1 MRLIL
6 SILFISIL
14 NLAISQDTVDVAVD
28 SVHRQ
33 IFLSN
38 GVSGIQNWTPRITR
52 SQKNLDMVRFVQ
64 SRFDIAIDSFHVPF
78 DGYMT
83 SRYGIRWN
91 AMHAGVDIALRTGDT
106 VRSAWDG
113 VVRYAMMNRGGYG
126 NLVIVRHRNGLET
139 YYAHLSKVKVESG
152 QFVKAGHPIGLGGN
166 TGHSFGAHLHFEIRL
181 YDVSIDPE
189 DVVDFRAGKVV
200 SHTFAVTPELLKSR
214 VPASDLLDEF
224 ESVEFVAGIALPMA
238 GKFETG
244 VPANMRKYH
253 YVRKGDCLD
262 KIAHVYGT
270 SVQDL
275 CRLNDIDELKW
286 LFVGQRLRV
295 R

>member
-1 MRLIL
+1 M
-6 SILFISIL
+6 
-14 NLAISQDTVDVAVD
+14 SQDTLDVAVD
-28 SVHRQ
+28 SLHRE
-33 IFLSN
+33 IFYNN
-38 GVSGIQNWTPRITR
+38 GISGLQNWTTRITR
-52 SQKNLDMVRFVQ
+52 SQHNLSLVKFVN
-64 SRFDIAIDSFHVPF
+64 RNFEIKLDSFHVPF

-126 NLVIVRHRNGLET
+126 NLIIVRHRNGLET
-139 YYAHLSKVKVESG
+139 YYAHLSRVKVVSG
-152 QFVKAGHPIGLGGN
+152 QVVKAGDPIGLGGN
-166 TGHSFGAHLHFEIRL
+166 TGHSFGAHLHFEIRF

-189 DVVDFRAGKVV
+189 CVVDFRNGKVV
-200 SHTFAVTPELLKSR
+200 SPTLAITPNLLKSR
-214 VPASDLLDEF
+214 VPVGELLDEF

-238 GKFETG
+238 GKFESK
-244 VPANMRKYH
+244 VPVNMRKYH
-253 YVRKGDCLD
+253 SVRKGDCLE
-262 KIAHVYGT
+262 KIAHAYGT

-275 CRLNDIDELKW
+275 CRINHIDELKW
-286 LFVGQRLRV
+286 LFVGQRLRI